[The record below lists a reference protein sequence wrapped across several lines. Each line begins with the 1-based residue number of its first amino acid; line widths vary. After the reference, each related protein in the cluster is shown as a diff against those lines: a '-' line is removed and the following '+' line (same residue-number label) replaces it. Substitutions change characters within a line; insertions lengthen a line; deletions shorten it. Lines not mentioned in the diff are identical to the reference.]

1 MIRTLTGKNSYK
13 LHAYLQER
21 VNEVL
26 AAVGELAIE
35 RLDASEASVDTILQ
49 SVQSL
54 PFLVDRKLVIITNVQ
69 SSAVLMERLADVID
83 RTADTVEVLL
93 VDPGFDKRKTA
104 YKILQKQTELH
115 DFPEPQP
122 RELPAWL
129 VAEAKEVGASLSIS
143 DAQYLVD
150 RVGANQQ
157 LLASELQKLCIYD
170 SKITRANIELL
181 TEQSLQS
188 TIFSLLDAA
197 FAGNMKRAVEMYRE
211 QRKAR
216 IEPHYI
222 LAMLVWQLQS
232 LTLAVYAPDTSESTL
247 VATGMSPFTARKV
260 VQLAR
265 GKTKSDIKR
274 MVVTLT
280 ELDAQIKT
288 SADADAGVELYLMSL

>member
-21 VNEVL
+21 VDEVL
-26 AAVGELAIE
+26 AVAGELAIE
-35 RLDASEASVDTILQ
+35 RLDASEVSIDTLLQ

-54 PFLVDRKLVIITNVQ
+54 PFLVDRKLIIITNVQ
-69 SSAVLMERLADVID
+69 SNTVLLERLPEVID
-83 RTADTVEVLL
+83 RTAESVEVLL
-93 VDPGFDKRKTA
+93 VDPSFDKRKAA
-104 YKILQKQTELH
+104 YKVLQKQTELH

-129 VAEAKEVGASLSIS
+129 VAEAKEVGASLSLS

-150 RVGANQQ
+150 RVGAHQQ

-170 SKITRANIELL
+170 PKITRATIELL

-197 FAGNMKRAVEMYRE
+197 FAGDMKKAVEMYRE

-232 LTLAVYAPDTSESTL
+232 LALAVYTPDASEGSL

-260 VQLAR
+260 AQLAR
-265 GKTKSDIKR
+265 GKTKADIKR

>member
-1 MIRTLTGKNSYK
+1 
-13 LHAYLQER
+13 
-21 VNEVL
+21 
-26 AAVGELAIE
+26 
-35 RLDASEASVDTILQ
+35 
-49 SVQSL
+49 
-54 PFLVDRKLVIITNVQ
+54 
-69 SSAVLMERLADVID
+69 
-83 RTADTVEVLL
+83 
-93 VDPGFDKRKTA
+93 
-104 YKILQKQTELH
+104 
-115 DFPEPQP
+115 
-122 RELPAWL
+122 
-129 VAEAKEVGASLSIS
+129 
-143 DAQYLVD
+143 
-150 RVGANQQ
+150 

-170 SKITRANIELL
+170 PKITRATIELL

-197 FAGNMKRAVEMYRE
+197 FAGDMKKAVEMYRE

-222 LAMLVWQLQS
+222 LAMLVWQLQL

-260 VQLAR
+260 AQLAR
-265 GKTKSDIKR
+265 GKTKADIKR

>member
-21 VNEVL
+21 VDEVL
-26 AAVGELAIE
+26 TSVGELAIE
-35 RLDASEASVDTILQ
+35 RLDASEASVDTVLQ

-69 SSAVLMERLADVID
+69 SSTVLMERLAEVID
-83 RTADTVEVLL
+83 RTADSVEVLL
-93 VDPGFDKRKTA
+93 VDPIFDKRKAA
-104 YKILQKQTELH
+104 YKMLQKQTELH

-129 VAEAKEVGASLSIS
+129 ISETKEVGASLSLS

-150 RVGANQQ
+150 RVGASQQ
-157 LLASELQKLCIYD
+157 LLASELQKLCLYD
-170 SKITRANIELL
+170 PKITRATIELL

-197 FAGNMKRAVEMYRE
+197 FAGDMKRAVEMYRE

-260 VQLAR
+260 AQLAR
-265 GKTKSDIKR
+265 GKTKADIKR